1 MLDITLKE
9 LKNQELKNVEKT
21 CFDIESRLRGTSEI
35 KSKNVFAT
43 AYLAYLVADNKLQN
57 TKELSNYVET
67 ELSFEQSLFLKE
79 CIGNLW
85 TVAIEIAHDYTVES
99 LLATILWMPISNRR
113 SEINSE
119 TPESIVNLATRI
131 LNIDNEKVADFCCGV
146 GNFLINAVEQDNNSK
161 YYGIEINT
169 HYKEISDIR
178 LNLVSDYA
186 EIEQGTVFD
195 LNINKKFDKIFCD
208 YPWNILKHNT
218 GINKESN
225 KIGLVIHYEC

>member
-1 MLDITLKE
+1 MLDMTLTK
-9 LKNQELKNVEKT
+9 LKNQEFENVEKT
-21 CFDIESRLRGTSEI
+21 CFDIESRLKGIGEI
-35 KSKNVFAT
+35 KSRNVFAT

-85 TVAIEIAHDYTVES
+85 SVAIEIAHDYTVEN

-113 SEINSE
+113 SEPNSE

-131 LNIDNEKVADFCCGV
+131 LNINNEKVADFCCGV
-146 GNFLINAVEQDNNSK
+146 GNFLINAIEQDKNSK

-169 HYKEISDIR
+169 HYKEI
-178 LNLVSDYA
+178 
-186 EIEQGTVFD
+186 
-195 LNINKKFDKIFCD
+195 
-208 YPWNILKHNT
+208 
-218 GINKESN
+218 
-225 KIGLVIHYEC
+225 